1 MEQIKVEHT
10 IWIDAPRER
19 VWQAITDPAN
29 LAQWLLPP
37 TLGVDMKRDANGNL
51 IEIFEV
57 KEAK

>member
-1 MEQIKVEHT
+1 MEQLKVERS

-29 LAQWLLPP
+29 LAQRLLPP
-37 TLGVDMKRDANGNL
+37 ALGADMKRDANGNL

-57 KEAK
+57 KETK

>member
-1 MEQIKVEHT
+1 MEQIKAKHM

-19 VWQAITDPAN
+19 VRQRIT
-29 LAQWLLPP
+29 
-37 TLGVDMKRDANGNL
+37 GSL